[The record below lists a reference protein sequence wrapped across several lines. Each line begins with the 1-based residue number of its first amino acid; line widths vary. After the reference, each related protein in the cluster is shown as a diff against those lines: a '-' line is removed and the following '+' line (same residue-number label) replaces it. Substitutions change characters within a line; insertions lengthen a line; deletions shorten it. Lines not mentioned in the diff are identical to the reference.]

1 MKALQVI
8 LIALT
13 ALTGCTKKSDL
24 TTSNLNNDTTQ
35 NAGMQGNGGTYT
47 YLALGDS
54 YTIGEAVPP
63 NESYPIQLSS
73 TLISEK
79 YYVQTPTIIATTGWT
94 TRNLI
99 DAIAQNPIS
108 RNGTTFSFVT
118 LLIGVN
124 DQYQGLEQTEYD
136 KNFVQLLHTA
146 ISFAGGDTSRVFVL
160 SIPDYGVTPF
170 AGGRDSI
177 IGPQIDQFNAI
188 NKAESMKV
196 HVNYLDITAISRQ
209 AATNPNLIANDGL
222 HPSGEMYAE
231 WVQALAPMVINQL
244 KKK

>member
-1 MKALQVI
+1 MKALQLL

-24 TTSNLNNDTTQ
+24 ATTIKTDTTQ
-35 NAGMQGNGGTYT
+35 NTQGGSSSYT

-54 YTIGEAVPP
+54 YTIGESVPP
-63 NESYPIQLSS
+63 NESYPLQLSA
-73 TLISEK
+73 TLTSNG
-79 YYVQTPTIIATTGWT
+79 YVVQSPKIIATTGWT
-94 TRNLI
+94 TGNLI
-99 DAIAQNPIS
+99 NAIGQDPIS
-108 RNGTTFSFVT
+108 RNGTTYSFVT

-124 DQYQGLEQTEYD
+124 DQYQGLEQTEYQ

-146 ISFAGGDTSRVFVL
+146 ISFAGGDSSRVFVL

-170 AGGRDSI
+170 AQGRDSI

-188 NKAESMKV
+188 NKAESANA
-196 HVNYLDITAISRQ
+196 HVNYLDITGISRQ
-209 AATNPNLIANDGL
+209 AATNPNLIATDGL

-231 WVQALAPMVINQL
+231 WVQELAPMVIDRL
-244 KKK
+244 KKR

>member
-13 ALTGCTKKSDL
+13 ALAGCSKKSDL
-24 TTSNLNNDTTQ
+24 TASTTNTTQ
-35 NAGMQGNGGTYT
+35 TTTKGGTGTYT

-54 YTIGEAVPP
+54 YTIGEAVPA
-63 NESYPIQLSS
+63 NQSYPLQLAA
-73 TLISEK
+73 TLNSDK
-79 YYVQTPTIIATTGWT
+79 YDVLTPTIIATTGWT
-94 TRNLI
+94 TANLI
-99 DAIAQNPIS
+99 NAIAQDTIS

-124 DQYQGLEQTEYD
+124 DQFQGLEQTEYQE
-136 KNFVQLLHTA
+136 NFVQLLHTA
-146 ISFAGGDTSRVFVL
+146 INFAGGDTSRVFVL

-170 AGGRDSI
+170 AQGRDSV

-188 NKAESMKV
+188 NKAESMKA
-196 HVNYLDITAISRQ
+196 HVNYLDITGISRQ
-209 AATNPNLIANDGL
+209 AATDPNLIAPDGL

-231 WVQALAPMVINQL
+231 WVQLLAPMVEKQL
-244 KKK
+244 SKK